1 MLWVSRRSHTADN
14 VASTQETI
22 TTYDSRGNVGIIVI
36 INTGCC
42 GYPDGHTLLTMWHQH
57 RRPLLRMIVGGNVGI
72 IVIINTGCCG
82 YPDGHTLLTMWHQH
96 RRPLL
101 RMITEVMW
109 VLLS

>member
-1 MLWVSRRSHTADN
+1 MLWVSGRSHTADN

-22 TTYDSRGNVGIIVI
+22 TTYDN
-36 INTGCC
+36 
-42 GYPDGHTLLTMWHQH
+42 
-57 RRPLLRMIVGGNVGI
+57 GGNVGI

-101 RMITEVMW
+101 RMISRGNVGIIVIINTGCCGYPDGHTRQCGINTGDHYIRMIVEVMW

>member
-1 MLWVSRRSHTADN
+1 MGIRTADIVGRGNVGIIVIINTGCCGYPGRSHTADN

-42 GYPDGHTLLTMWHQH
+42 GYPDGHTLLQC
-57 RRPLLRMIVGGNVGI
+57 GI
-72 IVIINTGCCG
+72 NI
-82 YPDGHTLLTMWHQH
+82 

>member
-1 MLWVSRRSHTADN
+1 MLWVSRRSHTAYN

-22 TTYDSRGNVGIIVI
+22 TTYDN
-36 INTGCC
+36 
-42 GYPDGHTLLTMWHQH
+42 
-57 RRPLLRMIVGGNVGI
+57 GGNVGI

>member
-1 MLWVSRRSHTADN
+1 MASTQETITTYDSRGNVGIIVIINTGCCGYPDGHSLHYI

-57 RRPLLRMIVGGNVGI
+57 RRPLLRMI
-72 IVIINTGCCG
+72 
-82 YPDGHTLLTMWHQH
+82 
-96 RRPLL
+96 
-101 RMITEVMW
+101 TEVMW